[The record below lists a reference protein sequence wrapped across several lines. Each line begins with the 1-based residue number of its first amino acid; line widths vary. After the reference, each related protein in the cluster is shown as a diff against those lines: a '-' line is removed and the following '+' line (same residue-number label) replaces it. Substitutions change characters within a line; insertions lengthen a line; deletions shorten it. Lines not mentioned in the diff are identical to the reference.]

1 MAAIK
6 TVALILGTPPQE
18 RPHPWTDL
26 AATEN
31 ENEKSAR
38 RRFFS

>member
-6 TVALILGTPPQE
+6 TVALILDTPPQE
-18 RPHPWTDL
+18 RPHPWTNL
-26 AATEN
+26 AAT